1 MEKPPPPKTDDKPAP
16 TQADAF
22 AVFKAFAGEMVK
34 VPKSE
39 IDAREAEY
47 QRQQAVKPK
56 RGPKPE
62 SKGK

>member
-1 MEKPPPPKTDDKPAP
+1 MKPSQPPKTDDKPARTP
-16 TQADAF
+16 DAF
-22 AVFKAFAGEMVK
+22 AAFQALASKLVK

-47 QRQQAVKPK
+47 QSQQAEKPK